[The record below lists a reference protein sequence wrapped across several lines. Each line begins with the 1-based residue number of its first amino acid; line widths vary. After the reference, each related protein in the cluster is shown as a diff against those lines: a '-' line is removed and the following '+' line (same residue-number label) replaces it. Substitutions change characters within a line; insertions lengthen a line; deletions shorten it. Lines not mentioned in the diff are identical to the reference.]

1 MLSNTPYNK
10 SSAFSNRWLKKTYG
24 IFVLLPFVLIS
35 FYFLFIASDRY
46 VSGAGFAVRNMSS
59 QSGTDLLGSV
69 TGLVSSGT
77 STSDSYIVIKFLES
91 RDLLQS
97 LIDETDFL
105 QIYGKNT
112 IDFISRIP
120 EELTIEERLKSW
132 KRYITA
138 SFDPSSG
145 IIRFE
150 VEAFHPEE
158 SNLMAAKI
166 LEQVKVLTNEL
177 SEQARKDS
185 MNYAEEE
192 LALAEARL
200 LEARTNLKLFRKNT
214 NSLDLSASAMAQI
227 ELLANLEKELIEIK
241 ARIEVLKESLDEDA
255 PSIKALDRKA
265 EALEFQI
272 LEKSG
277 GLKITGQSNE
287 LSSLLANQEELQ
299 TEKTFA
305 ETAYASAMASLESA
319 RMEASRNQRYLAIYT
334 HPSLP
339 EYPIYPKRLLYS
351 LVAFIGLNL
360 FWALF
365 MLVIL
370 SIQDHLMAGWIDAG
384 TDTTKGRYKQ
394 KFKKLFKNPY
404 AFFEDSSVNL
414 IKPLKKIFKK

>member
-1 MLSNTPYNK
+1 MQVNSQNNTSSTFGNK
-10 SSAFSNRWLKKTYG
+10 RFKKTY
-24 IFVLLPFVLIS
+24 ILFVLLPFLLIA

-46 VSGAGFAVRNMSS
+46 ASGAGFAVRNMSA

-69 TGLVSSGT
+69 TGLVGSGS
-77 STSDSYIVIKFLES
+77 STSDSYIVVKFLES

-97 LIDETDFL
+97 LIDETNFL
-105 QIYGKNT
+105 QIYGNNA
-112 IDFISRIP
+112 IDTISRIP
-120 EELTIEERLKSW
+120 EDLLIEERLKSW
-132 KRYITA
+132 KRYIDA

-150 VEAFHPEE
+150 VQAFQPEE
-158 SNLMAAKI
+158 AHLIASKI

-185 MNYAEEE
+185 MSYAEKE

-200 LEARTNLKLFRKNT
+200 LEARTDLRLFRKNT
-214 NSLDLSASAMAQI
+214 NSVDLSASAMAQI

-241 ARIEVLKESLDEDA
+241 ARIEVLKESLNEDA
-255 PSIKALDRKA
+255 PSIKALERKA

-272 LEKSG
+272 SEKSG

-299 TEKTFA
+299 TQKTFA
-305 ETAYASAMASLESA
+305 ETSYASAMASLEAS

-351 LVAFIGLNL
+351 LFAFIGLNL
-360 FWALF
+360 LWALGT
-365 MLVIL
+365 LIAL
-370 SIQDHLMAGWIDAG
+370 SVQDHMMAGWIEEDLNSSS
-384 TDTTKGRYKQ
+384 GRFKQ
-394 KFKKLFKNPY
+394 KLKKLFKNPY
-404 AFFEDSSVNL
+404 TFFEDSSIRL
-414 IKPLKKIFKK
+414 IQPIKKLFKK

>member
-1 MLSNTPYNK
+1 MQVNNQNNTSSTFGNK
-10 SSAFSNRWLKKTYG
+10 RFKKTYVF
-24 IFVLLPFVLIS
+24 FVLLPFLLIA

-46 VSGAGFAVRNMSS
+46 ASGAGFAVRNMSA

-69 TGLVSSGT
+69 TGLVGSGS

-91 RDLLQS
+91 RDLLES
-97 LIDETDFL
+97 LIEETDFL
-105 QIYGKNT
+105 QIYGNNA
-112 IDFISRIP
+112 IDAISRIS
-120 EELTIEERLKSW
+120 EDLTIEERLKSW
-132 KRYITA
+132 KRYIEA

-150 VEAFHPEE
+150 VQAFHPEE
-158 SNLMAAKI
+158 SYLMATKI

-185 MNYAEEE
+185 MYYAQEE
-192 LALAEARL
+192 LALAEGRL

-214 NSLDLSASAMAQI
+214 NSVDLSASAMAQI

-241 ARIEVLKESLDEDA
+241 ARIEVLKESLNDDA
-255 PSIKALDRKA
+255 PSIKALERKA
-265 EALEFQI
+265 DALEFQI
-272 LEKSG
+272 FEKSG

-351 LVAFIGLNL
+351 LFAFIGLNL

-365 MLVIL
+365 ILIKL
-370 SIQDHLMAGWIDAG
+370 SIQDHLMAGWIDEG
-384 TDTTKGRYKQ
+384 TDTSEGQYNRKL
-394 KFKKLFKNPY
+394 KKLLKNPY
-404 AFFEDSSVNL
+404 AFFEDSSIRL
-414 IKPLKKIFKK
+414 IRPLKNFFKK

>member
-1 MLSNTPYNK
+1 MQVNSQNNTSSTFGNK
-10 SSAFSNRWLKKTYG
+10 RFKKTYVL
-24 IFVLLPFVLIS
+24 FVLLPFLLIA

-46 VSGAGFAVRNMSS
+46 ASGAGFAVRNMSA

-69 TGLVSSGT
+69 TGLVGSGS
-77 STSDSYIVIKFLES
+77 STSDSYIVVKFLES

-105 QIYGKNT
+105 QIYGNNA
-112 IDFISRIP
+112 IDAISRIP
-120 EELTIEERLKSW
+120 EDLFIEERLKSW
-132 KRYITA
+132 KRYIDA

-150 VEAFHPEE
+150 VQAFQPEE
-158 SNLMAAKI
+158 AHLIASKI

-185 MNYAEEE
+185 MSYAEKE

-200 LEARTNLKLFRKNT
+200 LEARTDLRLFRKNT
-214 NSLDLSASAMAQI
+214 NSVDLSASAMAQI

-241 ARIEVLKESLDEDA
+241 ARIEVLKESLNEDA
-255 PSIKALDRKA
+255 PSIKALERKA

-272 LEKSG
+272 SAKSG

-299 TEKTFA
+299 TQKTFA
-305 ETAYASAMASLESA
+305 ETSYASAMASLEAS

-351 LVAFIGLNL
+351 LFALIGLNL
-360 FWALF
+360 LWALGT
-365 MLVIL
+365 LIAL
-370 SIQDHLMAGWIDAG
+370 SVQDHMMSGWIEEDLNSSS
-384 TDTTKGRYKQ
+384 GRFKQ
-394 KFKKLFKNPY
+394 KLKKLFKNPY
-404 AFFEDSSVNL
+404 TFFEDSSIRL
-414 IKPLKKIFKK
+414 IQPLKKLFKK

>member
-1 MLSNTPYNK
+1 MQVNNQNNTSSTFGNK
-10 SSAFSNRWLKKTYG
+10 RFKKTY
-24 IFVLLPFVLIS
+24 ILFVLLPFLLIA

-46 VSGAGFAVRNMSS
+46 ASGAGFAVRNMSA

-69 TGLVSSGT
+69 TGLVGSGT
-77 STSDSYIVIKFLES
+77 STSDSYIVVKFLES

-105 QIYGKNT
+105 QIYGNNA
-112 IDFISRIP
+112 IDAISRIP
-120 EELTIEERLKSW
+120 EDLLIEERLKSW
-132 KRYITA
+132 KRYIDA

-150 VEAFHPEE
+150 VQAFQPEE
-158 SNLMAAKI
+158 AHLIASKI
-166 LEQVKVLTNEL
+166 LEQVKVLTNVL

-185 MNYAEEE
+185 MSYAEQE

-200 LEARTNLKLFRKNT
+200 LEARTDLRLFRKNT
-214 NSLDLSASAMAQI
+214 NSVDLSASAMAQI

-241 ARIEVLKESLDEDA
+241 ARIEVLKESLNEDA
-255 PSIKALDRKA
+255 PSIKALERKA

-272 LEKSG
+272 SEKSG

-299 TEKTFA
+299 TQKTFA
-305 ETAYASAMASLESA
+305 ETAYASAMASLEAA

-351 LVAFIGLNL
+351 LFAFIGLNL
-360 FWALF
+360 LWALG
-365 MLVIL
+365 MLIAFSV
-370 SIQDHLMAGWIDAG
+370 QDHLMAGWIEEDLNSSS
-384 TDTTKGRYKQ
+384 GRFKQ
-394 KFKKLFKNPY
+394 KLKKLFKNPY
-404 AFFEDSSVNL
+404 TFFEDSSIRL
-414 IKPLKKIFKK
+414 IQPLKKLFKK

>member
-1 MLSNTPYNK
+1 MQVNSQNNTSSTFGNK
-10 SSAFSNRWLKKTYG
+10 RFKKTYVL
-24 IFVLLPFVLIS
+24 FVLLPFLLIA

-46 VSGAGFAVRNMSS
+46 ASGAGFAVRNMSA

-69 TGLVSSGT
+69 TGLVGSGS
-77 STSDSYIVIKFLES
+77 STSDSYIVVKFLES

-97 LIDETDFL
+97 LIDETNFL
-105 QIYGKNT
+105 QIYGNNA
-112 IDFISRIP
+112 IDTISRIP
-120 EELTIEERLKSW
+120 EDLLIEERLKSW
-132 KRYITA
+132 KRYIDA

-150 VEAFHPEE
+150 VQAFQPEE
-158 SNLMAAKI
+158 AHLIASKI

-185 MNYAEEE
+185 MSYAEKE

-200 LEARTNLKLFRKNT
+200 LEARTDLRLFRKNT
-214 NSLDLSASAMAQI
+214 NSVDLSASAMAQI

-241 ARIEVLKESLDEDA
+241 ARIEVLKESLNEDA
-255 PSIKALDRKA
+255 PSIKALERKA

-272 LEKSG
+272 SEKSG

-299 TEKTFA
+299 TQKTFA
-305 ETAYASAMASLESA
+305 ETSYASAMASLEAS

-351 LVAFIGLNL
+351 LFAFIGLNL
-360 FWALF
+360 LWALGT
-365 MLVIL
+365 LIAL
-370 SIQDHLMAGWIDAG
+370 SVQDHMMSGWIEEDLNSSS
-384 TDTTKGRYKQ
+384 GRFKQ
-394 KFKKLFKNPY
+394 KLKKLFKNPY
-404 AFFEDSSVNL
+404 TFFEDSSIRL
-414 IKPLKKIFKK
+414 IQPLKKLFKK

>member
-1 MLSNTPYNK
+1 MQVNSQNNTSSTFGNK
-10 SSAFSNRWLKKTYG
+10 RFKKTYVL
-24 IFVLLPFVLIS
+24 FVLLPFLLIA

-46 VSGAGFAVRNMSS
+46 ASGAGFAVRNMSA

-69 TGLVSSGT
+69 TGLVGSGS
-77 STSDSYIVIKFLES
+77 STSDSYIVVKFLES

-97 LIDETDFL
+97 LIDETNFL
-105 QIYGKNT
+105 QIYGNNA
-112 IDFISRIP
+112 IDTISRIP
-120 EELTIEERLKSW
+120 EDLLIEERLKSW
-132 KRYITA
+132 KRYIDA

-150 VEAFHPEE
+150 VQAFQPKEAHLIA
-158 SNLMAAKI
+158 SKI

-185 MNYAEEE
+185 MSYAEQE

-200 LEARTNLKLFRKNT
+200 LEARTDLRLFRKNT
-214 NSLDLSASAMAQI
+214 NSVDLSASAMAQI

-241 ARIEVLKESLDEDA
+241 ARIEVLKESLNEDA
-255 PSIKALDRKA
+255 PSIKALERKA

-272 LEKSG
+272 SEKSG

-299 TEKTFA
+299 TQKTFA
-305 ETAYASAMASLESA
+305 ETSYASAMASLEAS

-351 LVAFIGLNL
+351 LFAFIGLNL
-360 FWALF
+360 LWALGT
-365 MLVIL
+365 LIAL
-370 SIQDHLMAGWIDAG
+370 SVQDHMMSGWIEEDLNSSS
-384 TDTTKGRYKQ
+384 GRFKQ
-394 KFKKLFKNPY
+394 KLKKLFKNPY
-404 AFFEDSSVNL
+404 TFFEDSSIRL
-414 IKPLKKIFKK
+414 IQPLKKLFKK

>member
-1 MLSNTPYNK
+1 MQVNSQNNTSSTFGNK
-10 SSAFSNRWLKKTYG
+10 RFKKTYVL
-24 IFVLLPFVLIS
+24 FVLLPFLLIA

-46 VSGAGFAVRNMSS
+46 ASGAGFAVRNMSA

-69 TGLVSSGT
+69 TGLVGSGS
-77 STSDSYIVIKFLES
+77 STSDSYIVVKFLES

-105 QIYGKNT
+105 QIYGNNA
-112 IDFISRIP
+112 IDAISRIP
-120 EELTIEERLKSW
+120 EDLFIEERLKSW
-132 KRYITA
+132 KRYIDA

-150 VEAFHPEE
+150 VQAFQPKEAHLIA
-158 SNLMAAKI
+158 SKI

-185 MNYAEEE
+185 MSYAEQE

-200 LEARTNLKLFRKNT
+200 LEARTDLRLFRKNT
-214 NSLDLSASAMAQI
+214 NSVDLSASAMAQI

-241 ARIEVLKESLDEDA
+241 ARIEVLKESLNEDA
-255 PSIKALDRKA
+255 PSIKALERKA

-272 LEKSG
+272 SEKSG

-299 TEKTFA
+299 TQKTFA
-305 ETAYASAMASLESA
+305 ETAYASAMASLEAS

-351 LVAFIGLNL
+351 LFAFIGLNL
-360 FWALF
+360 LWALGT
-365 MLVIL
+365 LIAL
-370 SIQDHLMAGWIDAG
+370 SVQDHMMAGWIEEDLNSSS
-384 TDTTKGRYKQ
+384 GRFKQ
-394 KFKKLFKNPY
+394 KLKKLFKNPY
-404 AFFEDSSVNL
+404 TFFEDSSIRL
-414 IKPLKKIFKK
+414 IQPIKKLFKK

>member
-1 MLSNTPYNK
+1 MQVNSQNNTSSTFGNK
-10 SSAFSNRWLKKTYG
+10 RFKKTYVL
-24 IFVLLPFVLIS
+24 FVLLPFLLIA

-46 VSGAGFAVRNMSS
+46 ASGAGFAVRNMSA

-69 TGLVSSGT
+69 TGLVGSGS
-77 STSDSYIVIKFLES
+77 STSDSYIVVKFLES

-97 LIDETDFL
+97 LIDETNFL
-105 QIYGKNT
+105 QIYGNNA
-112 IDFISRIP
+112 IDTISRIP
-120 EELTIEERLKSW
+120 EDLLIEERLKSW
-132 KRYITA
+132 KRYIDA

-150 VEAFHPEE
+150 VQAFQPEE
-158 SNLMAAKI
+158 AHLIASKI

-185 MNYAEEE
+185 MSYAEKE

-200 LEARTNLKLFRKNT
+200 LEARTDLRLFRKNT
-214 NSLDLSASAMAQI
+214 NSVDLSASAMAQI

-241 ARIEVLKESLDEDA
+241 ARIEVLKESLNEDA
-255 PSIKALDRKA
+255 PSIKALERKA

-272 LEKSG
+272 SEKSG

-299 TEKTFA
+299 TQKTFA
-305 ETAYASAMASLESA
+305 ETSYASAMASLEAS

-351 LVAFIGLNL
+351 LFAFIGLNL
-360 FWALF
+360 LWALGT
-365 MLVIL
+365 LIAL
-370 SIQDHLMAGWIDAG
+370 SVQDHMMAGWIEEDLNSSS
-384 TDTTKGRYKQ
+384 GRFKQ
-394 KFKKLFKNPY
+394 KLKKLFKNPY
-404 AFFEDSSVNL
+404 TFFEDSSIRL
-414 IKPLKKIFKK
+414 IQPLKKLFKK